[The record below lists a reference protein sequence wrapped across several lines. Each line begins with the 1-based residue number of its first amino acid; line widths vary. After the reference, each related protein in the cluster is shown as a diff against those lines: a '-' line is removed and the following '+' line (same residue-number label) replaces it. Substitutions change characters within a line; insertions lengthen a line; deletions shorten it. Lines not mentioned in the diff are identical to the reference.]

1 MTIEQM
7 GSFVPETNLNN
18 LYGLVIPAQGHDF
31 YDAINDLVDN
41 CFDARANNIYVN
53 IIEDD
58 DKNIIAYQVIDD
70 GSGMGL
76 QTLKKSMTYSAGSIH
91 STGDMGKFS
100 IGGTTACCTIGLT
113 REVFTKTKSG
123 ELFVG
128 EQDFTNVIG
137 GTSVRMSE
145 NDEFEYFESLCGKS
159 GTIITIS
166 DLRDDKRVAKRAGD
180 LKNTLLK
187 KLGMTYYRL
196 LSNGKTNLYVILR
209 GKKYQ
214 VNARDPLFGK
224 TEPEKVVRD
233 EEKII
238 SFNGSKIYL
247 RFVELNL
254 DLISQSEKG
263 YDQQGVYVCRND
275 RVIVTGVSIP
285 NFWVKNPRKNHGRME
300 IRFDE
305 RLDDHFGLTSIKNKI
320 NMSQSLRDSLLED
333 VKIFVAELEQK
344 WAKNSQTDDSLRK
357 EEQDY
362 TTSLGNKA
370 HEFFPKK
377 KVPQSRT
384 PRGKKGTNP
393 RGSGGGAKRPSKA
406 VILPLIVH
414 ETHPRVPE
422 PFWVEVKE
430 GEMSIVFNDGHP
442 MIKDKYHGGTKAE
455 KDMFRLFATSICLGQ
470 WDYMHTNDR
479 CTVERFMTTTLS
491 HLGKLYQAMS

>member
-1 MTIEQM
+1 MIIEKM
-7 GSFVPETNLNN
+7 GPFVPETNLNN

-41 CFDARANNIYVN
+41 CFDARANNIYVE
-53 IIEDD
+53 IIEDN
-58 DKNIIAYQVIDD
+58 DKNIIGYRVIDD

-76 QTLKKSMTYSAGSIH
+76 ETLRKSMTYSAGSIH

-123 ELFVG
+123 QLLVG
-128 EQDFTNVIG
+128 EQDFENVIG
-137 GTSVRMSE
+137 GTKTRMPSD
-145 NDEFEYFESLCGKS
+145 DEFEYFESLCGKS
-159 GTIITIS
+159 GTIVTIS
-166 DLRDDKRVAKRAGD
+166 DLREDKIVAKRAGD
-180 LKNTLLK
+180 LKNALLK

-209 GKKYQ
+209 GKMHQ

-224 TEPEKVVRD
+224 TDPQKVIRD

-254 DLISQSEKG
+254 ELIALSDRG

-285 NFWVKNPRKNHGRME
+285 NFWVKNPRKNHGRVE

-305 RLDDHFGLTSIKNKI
+305 RLDEHFGLTSIKNKI

-344 WAKNSQTDDSLRK
+344 WAKTSQTDDSLIK

-362 TTSLGNKA
+362 TTSLGSKA

-393 RGSGGGAKRPSKA
+393 RGNGSGAKRPAKT
-406 VILPLIVH
+406 VILPEIVH

-430 GEMSIVFNDGHP
+430 GEMSIVFNDGHA
-442 MIKDKYHGGTKAE
+442 MIKNKYHGGTKAE
-455 KDMFRLFATSICLGQ
+455 KDIFRLFATANCLSQ
-470 WDYMHTNDR
+470 WEYTHTGDR
-479 CTVERFMTTTLS
+479 LTVERFMATTLS
-491 HLGKLYQAMS
+491 YLGKLYNSMY